1 MVETEQWGPI
11 IGGIRYFTIDE
22 IREKLMKIE
31 NNCLRCDII
40 VTEMWETFIKNKK
53 NMGILMDIFNKSLG
67 IKPYPM
73 EWKMAAVY
81 PTYKHKGKV

>member
-1 MVETEQWGPI
+1 M
-11 IGGIRYFTIDE
+11 GGIRCFTIDE
-22 IREKLMKIE
+22 ISEYLMKIT

-40 VTEMWETFIKNKK
+40 VTEMWKTFIKNKK
-53 NMGILMDIFNKSLG
+53 DMGILMDIFNTTLG

-73 EWKMAAVY
+73 EQKMAAVY